1 MSLIYVLIAS
11 GQKVLCDYSAYHGT
25 FEQISQSLLSKVQPN
40 TTASFQYKDQYI
52 FYYLNSNG
60 VTYLCMADMN
70 YPNSAA
76 SSFLDSI
83 KTEFNQTYP
92 NKDFNTVGNL
102 GLNEFFKQKLS
113 IKLDYYN
120 QNKNASLDQTGQLK
134 KGIVDFKNQVL
145 DANDILNQRGEK
157 INLIVQKAEMLSQ
170 ESNSFY
176 SSAKG
181 VRRRE
186 QCKRIKQIA
195 LLTVCILAIIY
206 VILGIA
212 CGWTFGCLR
221 KP

>member
-25 FEQISQSLLSKVQPN
+25 FEQISQNLLSKVQPN
-40 TTASFQYKDQYI
+40 TSASFQYKDQYV
-52 FYYLNSNG
+52 FYYLNTEG
-60 VTYLCMADMN
+60 VTYLCMADIN

-83 KTEFNQTYP
+83 RIEFNQTYP

-120 QNKNASLDQTGQLK
+120 QNKNASLDQAGQLK

-145 DANDILNQRGEK
+145 DANDILNQRGAK

-170 ESNSFY
+170 ESNSF
-176 SSAKG
+176 
-181 VRRRE
+181 
-186 QCKRIKQIA
+186 
-195 LLTVCILAIIY
+195 
-206 VILGIA
+206 
-212 CGWTFGCLR
+212 
-221 KP
+221 

>member
-25 FEQISQSLLSKVQPN
+25 FEQISQSLLSKVEPN
-40 TTASFQYKDQYI
+40 TTASFQYKDQYV
-52 FYYLNSNG
+52 FYYLNSDG
-60 VTYLCMADMN
+60 VTYLCMADVN
-70 YPNSAA
+70 YPKTSS
-76 SSFLDSI
+76 SSFLESI
-83 KTEFNQTYP
+83 KTEFTQTYP
-92 NKDFNTVGNL
+92 NKDFKTVGNL

-113 IKLDYYN
+113 IKLEYYN
-120 QNKNASLDQTGQLK
+120 QNQNASLDQTGQLK

-145 DANDILNQRGEK
+145 EANDLLDQRGEK

-181 VRRRE
+181 VRRKE

-195 LLTVCILAIIY
+195 LLSVCILALIY
-206 VILGIA
+206 VVLAII
-212 CGWTFGCLR
+212 CGWTFGDCR
-221 KP
+221 K